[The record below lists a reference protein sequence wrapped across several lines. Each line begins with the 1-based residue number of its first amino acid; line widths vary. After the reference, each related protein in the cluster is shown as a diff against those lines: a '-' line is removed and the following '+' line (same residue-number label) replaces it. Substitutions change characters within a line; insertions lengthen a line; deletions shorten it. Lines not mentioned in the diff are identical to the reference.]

1 MTFWQGECSLCSVGC
16 EEWVLFLKF
25 HTCDRREGEREK
37 EWERKEAGGIESS
50 LGLSQ
55 HLCTFSS
62 LSLLRFLTVD
72 SDWERNLP
80 PVVLHKNT
88 KMYCHTPHTFFS
100 HTQAFSRTDTFFSM
114 FYALSISFKH
124 PIPPYFS
131 SSHKYLPSNTHK
143 QQFFTFVEV
152 ASDSLMPH
160 HSTRV
165 KWENDQ
171 AERYRKRAMYAV
183 INSDDM
189 FQSPDCALRK
199 EYHSV
204 FSHLTM

>member
-1 MTFWQGECSLCSVGC
+1 MTFWQGECSLCRVGC

-25 HTCDRREGEREK
+25 HTCDRRERERER
-37 EWERKEAGGIESS
+37 ERKEAGGIESS

-114 FYALSISFKH
+114 FYALFSLSFSKTPFPLLFLIFTQIFTLQHTQTTVFHFCRSCKWQIDATPQHTGEVRKWPSREIQGKSDACTYKLRWYVPVTRLCPEKGIS
-124 PIPPYFS
+124 
-131 SSHKYLPSNTHK
+131 
-143 QQFFTFVEV
+143 
-152 ASDSLMPH
+152 
-160 HSTRV
+160 
-165 KWENDQ
+165 
-171 AERYRKRAMYAV
+171 
-183 INSDDM
+183 
-189 FQSPDCALRK
+189 
-199 EYHSV
+199 
-204 FSHLTM
+204 